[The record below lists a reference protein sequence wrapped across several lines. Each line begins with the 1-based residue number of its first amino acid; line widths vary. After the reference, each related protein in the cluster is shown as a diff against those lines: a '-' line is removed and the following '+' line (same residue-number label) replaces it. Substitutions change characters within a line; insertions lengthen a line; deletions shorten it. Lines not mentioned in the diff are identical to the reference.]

1 MKKDSPDKEFV
12 MRTRRW
18 LRDIGKDRN
27 WLAEELRLSP
37 NTISSWLHSWQAVPK
52 RQKAFVEALM
62 KEYLPESLTLDE
74 AIKRQGLSQ
83 ILIKA
88 DEEFLDDIARA
99 AAISGYPLSY
109 WIHTALKKQAKITFQ
124 EELKLKKAKQ
134 MLKESGISL
143 SDLL

>member
-1 MKKDSPDKEFV
+1 

-27 WLAEELRLSP
+27 WLAEKLRLSP

-74 AIKRQGLSQ
+74 AIKRQGFTQ
-83 ILIKA
+83 ILIKV
-88 DEEFLDDIARA
+88 DEEFLDNIAQA
-99 AAISGYPLSY
+99 AAISGAPLSY
-109 WIHTALKKQAKITFQ
+109 WIYAALGKQAKITLQ
-124 EELKLKKAKQ
+124 EESKRKK
-134 MLKESGISL
+134 KEKEFEEFKRKHPM
-143 SDLL
+143 DDFF